1 MKLLKSSILA
11 VALIAAAPCAF
22 SATVAE
28 QRAAI
33 VAEFNTKA
41 TYEEKVAFAKTQKG
55 GVLALIVKDFSDKN
69 PDDALK
75 FTKDLSGGFKGK
87 AILNLVSAFTESVIE
102 NDAGTGTGTTQV
114 VSLAT
119 WFAKKFPT
127 KSDDFVAVVSNVITE
142 QAQGGSGAI
151 TVDEAVQSIST
162 VAQRVIQVQPA
173 AAAQVAKSI
182 VVPEGGSQQVTEA
195 IQQKVEQVVQQ
206 LVASG
211 DISQDKAD
219 KLINNATVNTNQ
231 EVSPS

>member
-1 MKLLKSSILA
+1 MNLLKSSLLA
-11 VALIAAAPCAF
+11 VALIAAAPHVFAA
-22 SATVAE
+22 SVAE

-41 TYEEKVAFAKTQKG
+41 TYEEKVAFAQTQKG

-69 PDDALK
+69 PDDSVK
-75 FTKDLSGGFKGK
+75 FVKDLAGGFKGK
-87 AILNLVSAFTESVIE
+87 AVLNMVSAFTESVIE
-102 NDAGTGTGTTQV
+102 SDAAGGTAQV

-127 KSDDFVAVVSNVITE
+127 KSDDFVKTVSNVITE
-142 QAQGGSGAI
+142 QAQGGTGGI

-162 VAQRVIQVQPA
+162 VAQRVIQVQPTA
-173 AAAQVAKSI
+173 AAKIAKSI
-182 VVPEGGSQQVTEA
+182 VVPEGGSQEVTAA

-206 LVASG
+206 LVDSG
-211 DISQDKAD
+211 DISQEKAD
-219 KLINNATVNTNQ
+219 KLIANTTVDPKQ